1 MAKRFDTP
9 WILRTLLFTPGHNE
23 KLIQKALQSD
33 ADCIVL
39 DLEDAV
45 PENSKQQARETIRNV
60 LTNTTNENQT
70 IMVRINPLE
79 SGLTLL
85 DHDEVACRRLDGI
98 IFPKANCADDLKAF
112 DAQLSLKEKT
122 LGLKSGHFDIIIL
135 METPR
140 SIMNAFEMAT
150 ATPRVIG
157 LLYGCEDFLTD
168 MEGSHG
174 SGGRSLLVPRHLVA
188 MAARAAGVI
197 PIDTPYVKVKDENGF
212 EEHIIQGRELG
223 FEGIL
228 VMTPR
233 QIDIAKKLYTP
244 SDDDIKQ
251 ASHIV
256 TLASEAGEE
265 SKGIAISGS
274 VFVSPPTLKR
284 AQKTLNRLSA
294 INDFESFQKR
304 IRTVRTEASRLHLVK
319 KVAQDEMEKVAE
331 RV

>member
-1 MAKRFDTP
+1 MAKRYDTP

-23 KLIQKALQSD
+23 KLIQKALQSN
-33 ADCIVL
+33 ADCVVL

-45 PENSKQQARETIRNV
+45 PENSKQKAREVIRKI
-60 LTNTTNENQT
+60 LTNINNKNQT

-85 DHDEVACRRLDGI
+85 DLDEVACHNLDGI
-98 IFPKANCADDLKAF
+98 IFPKAYCADDLKAF

-122 LGLKSGHFDIIIL
+122 LGLKAGHFDIIIL

-140 SIMNAFEMAT
+140 SILNAYEMA
-150 ATPRVIG
+150 AASPRVIG

-174 SGGRSLLVPRHLVA
+174 PGGRSLSVPRHLIA

-197 PIDTPYVKVKDENGF
+197 PIDTPYVKIKDEKGF
-212 EEHIIQGRELG
+212 EDHIIQGKELG

-233 QIDIAKKLYTP
+233 QIDIANRLYTP
-244 SDDDIKQ
+244 SNEDVKQ
-251 ASHIV
+251 ARHII
-256 TLASEAGEE
+256 TLASEASEE
-265 SKGIAISGS
+265 SKGIAVSGN
-274 VFVSPPTLKR
+274 VFISPPTLKR
-284 AQKTLNRLSA
+284 AQKILNRMNA
-294 INDFESFQKR
+294 INDFEVFHNR
-304 IRTVRTEASRLHLVK
+304 IRMVDKPAGRLQFVK
-319 KVAQDEMEKVAE
+319 KTVQEETEKIMEKA
-331 RV
+331 